1 LGWLS
6 HFWERVCT
14 VSYMVGPYLA
24 DETNNAMYSVD
35 YRAMPTLRVVDH
47 DIADGTSPVLHR
59 LSTPQSEEVT
69 AEIDG
74 ATDWLGLAPDE
85 ILLAALGRT
94 IAKTIG
100 EGVVAVDVT
109 GERRWLL
116 HAIPLGCAT
125 AQQASPTQMLGNV
138 HRMLAA
144 VPAHDASMA
153 SEIFLNYIG
162 TLPDG
167 TTPLYETPRSLGYA
181 LELRVYRSDGQLHL
195 DWWYDTSRFDR
206 YTVEELT
213 EQFPFALF
221 EMTSDAA
228 APV

>member
-1 LGWLS
+1 
-6 HFWERVCT
+6 
-14 VSYMVGPYLA
+14 MVAPHLA
-24 DETNNAMYSVD
+24 DHSSDFVYPADNLAI
-35 YRAMPTLRVVDH
+35 PTLRVVDH
-47 DIADGTSPVLHR
+47 DIADGTSPVLNK
-59 LSTPQSEEVT
+59 LSTPPSDEVT

-74 ATDWLGLAPDE
+74 ATEWLGLPADE

-94 IAKTIG
+94 IARTIG

-116 HAIPLGCAT
+116 HAIPLICAT
-125 AQQASPTQMLGNV
+125 AQQASPTEMLGTV
-138 HRMLAA
+138 HRTLDA
-144 VPAHDASMA
+144 VPADIGSLPT
-153 SEIFLNYIG
+153 EVFLNYIG

-167 TTPLYETPRSLGYA
+167 TSPMYETPPGMGYA
-181 LELRVYRSDGQLHL
+181 LELRVYRTDGQLHL

-213 EQFPFALF
+213 EQFPLALF
-221 EMTSDAA
+221 EMTSDAV

>member
-1 LGWLS
+1 
-6 HFWERVCT
+6 
-14 VSYMVGPYLA
+14 MVAPDLA
-24 DETNNAMYSVD
+24 DQPNDLVYPVDNLAMS
-35 YRAMPTLRVVDH
+35 TLRVVDH
-47 DIADGTSPVLHR
+47 DIAKGTSPVLDKV
-59 LSTPQSEEVT
+59 SIPPTDEVT

-94 IAKTIG
+94 IARTIG
-100 EGVVAVDVT
+100 DGVVAVDVT
-109 GERRWLL
+109 GERRWQL
-116 HAIPLGCAT
+116 HAIPLICAT
-125 AQQASPTQMLGNV
+125 AQQTSATEMLGNV
-138 HRMLAA
+138 HRMFGAEPVHAA
-144 VPAHDASMA
+144 PLA

-167 TTPLYETPRSLGYA
+167 T
-181 LELRVYRSDGQLHL
+181 QLHL